1 MISDEIRRL
10 HELHQAGALSDAE
23 FEQAKAKVLAGTSS
37 GNAYGSAGP
46 RINLDKDEGTAG
58 NGYGPRC
65 TSAVETQLRSLRRSR
80 ADRWLGG
87 VCGGLAGILGLESW
101 VWRLIFTVFTL
112 ITSGFGALVYLLM
125 WIFVP
130 EE

>member
-10 HELHQAGALSDAE
+10 HELHQAGALTTDE
-23 FEQAKAKVLAGTSS
+23 FERAKAKVLAGASPNERVS
-37 GNAYGSAGP
+37 
-46 RINLDKDEGTAG
+46 LDKDGGAAG
-58 NGYGPRC
+58 NGFDARPTPGV
-65 TSAVETQLRSLRRSR
+65 SHFQQLRRSR

-87 VCGGLAGILGLESW
+87 VCGGLAGAFGLETW
-101 VWRLIFTVFTL
+101 VWRLVFTVFT
-112 ITSGFGALVYLLM
+112 IVTSGFGALVYLLM

>member
-23 FEQAKAKVLAGTSS
+23 FEQAKAKVLAGASAAERINLNKDNGAT
-37 GNAYGSAGP
+37 GNAYQASGGPALGS
-46 RINLDKDEGTAG
+46 GTK
-58 NGYGPRC
+58 
-65 TSAVETQLRSLRRSR
+65 VLRRSR
-80 ADRWLGG
+80 TDRWMGG
-87 VCGGLAGILGLESW
+87 VCGGLATAYGLESW
-101 VWRLIFTVFTL
+101 IWRLVFAVFTV